1 MTATTAEH
9 YVPTRA
15 AQQAIEGHEGEIC
28 NGLGIP
34 WRTGQ
39 RTHIQ
44 CPYPGHG
51 GAADWRLTPK
61 GRAICTC
68 TNGKTDSVF
77 DIASKVEGLDFE
89 AAKIRCVEIIG
100 RGDLIRVKGGESG
113 SFQKTD
119 AGSLLNAPAD
129 RRDDTLPRAYLA
141 HRLGIEAAAVAMPS
155 TPVVGLRALAYF
167 DPPKGKGTGKPVKA
181 GEWPCAV
188 YGTTDAEERQH
199 AHRIYL
205 EEGGAGKA
213 DLGTDPSGYTRDPK
227 KSAKRVGEESTAGRS
242 VIWGDP
248 ARSPWCIVAEGIET
262 AAAVAY
268 AFRAEIEASEVT
280 VASAINAGGIEAFTP
295 WPAMKRI
302 TIAADRDESAKIT
315 RPNPTRRGE
324 RAARVFGIRNRARV
338 TTAIAIAGTPGA
350 AADWLDIH
358 AKHGA
363 EAVRA
368 GILAAVAYVPTPEE
382 VEEERERTEG
392 VASLRQVERD
402 YPLPTLDSFRL
413 AYQRTEAGRIKVH
426 QFVKVGDEIVPQPIA
441 TPFGVVA
448 RLRHADD
455 GDTYGLRLVVEDM
468 GGKRRE
474 IDVDRAAFARQGAA
488 DTRAMLFE
496 AGMRSE
502 NDGELTAVKALK
514 AADPDAEIVVFR
526 RPGWHELA
534 GVEDRFFVCPSG
546 KVIGAPADSLP
557 ELSVNARIR
566 PAISTG
572 GTLEGWKTAVGAAA
586 SAPRCEHWIIGT
598 IAGFAAPLLSLVG
611 LDTCGINLSGITSGG
626 KTTAQRLAVSVWCR
640 AALDQRDSLL
650 QSARATANGVEMMAA
665 RSNGSVLAM
674 DELGHV
680 NGKELGKIIYSLAS
694 GVGKARMTADA
705 QLRASHTWSTFII
718 LSAEKSLEEKV
729 RGDGGEWYGG
739 MAVRIPDIDIGD
751 VDRAV
756 DQAVMAQIQA
766 IDRHFGHAGPA
777 FVEALISNGIH
788 RQGQSV
794 REGINKMAASIAG
807 PGADGKLIR
816 AAVPFAILSV
826 AGEMAKKFSVLPS
839 NLDVGRAIRWAWSKF
854 INSTDAV
861 ALDPEAQAT
870 ANLRAWIAER
880 WGTEIQPTDP
890 VEGAR
895 AVNRNALGWYDEDTV
910 YIPAHRI
917 VEAAGGTL
925 KEMEIGRALD
935 AQGLIAKRKAQDC
948 FFVAFVPKIGK
959 LKAYALRRSEF
970 RGAAQ
975 SEPPFAVYSGG
986 RP

>member
-1 MTATTAEH
+1 MTATTAER

-15 AQQAIEGHEGEIC
+15 AQQAVEGHETEIL
-28 NGLGIP
+28 GALGIQ
-34 WRTGQ
+34 WRESQ
-39 RTHIQ
+39 RGHIT
-44 CPYPGHG
+44 CPFPGHG
-51 GAADWRLTPK
+51 GTDDWRWDARKRK
-61 GRAICTC
+61 GYCTC
-68 TNGKTDSVF
+68 KKGFSIF
-77 DIASKVEGLDFE
+77 DAVIEMDGCDIEG
-89 AAKIRCVEIIG
+89 AKLRCVEIIG
-100 RGDLIRVKGGESG
+100 RDDLIRTKSGEGGA
-113 SFQKTD
+113 FQKTD
-119 AGSLLNAPAD
+119 AASLLSAPAA
-129 RRDDTLPRAYLA
+129 RRDDTLPGTYLA
-141 HRLGIEAAAVAMPS
+141 HRLGVDTGDVPIPT
-155 TPVVGLRALAYF
+155 TPVVGFQALAYF

-188 YGTTDAEERQH
+188 FGTVDAEKRQH

-205 EEGGAGKA
+205 APGGSGKA
-213 DLGTDPSGYTRDPK
+213 DLGTDASGYTRDPK

-242 VIWGDP
+242 VFWGDP
-248 ARSPWCIVAEGIET
+248 SRSPWCIVAEGIET
-262 AAAVAY
+262 AAAVAF
-268 AFRAEIEASEVT
+268 AFRAEIEAGEVT
-280 VASAINAGGIEAFTP
+280 VASAINAGGIEAFGP
-295 WPAMKRI
+295 WPATKRV
-302 TIAADRDESAKIT
+302 TIAADRDEAAKIT

-324 RAARVFGIRNRARV
+324 RAARVFGIRNRVRV
-338 TTAIAIAGTPGA
+338 TTAIAIAGTPGTS
-350 AADWLDIH
+350 ADWLDVH
-358 AKHGA
+358 AEYGA
-363 EAVRA
+363 EAVRS

-402 YPLPTLDSFRL
+402 YPLPTLDSFKL

-514 AADPDAEIVVFR
+514 AADPEAEIVVFR

-546 KVIGAPADSLP
+546 RVIGAPADSLP

-566 PAISTG
+566 PAIATG
-572 GTLEGWKTAVGAAA
+572 GTLEGWKAAVGAAA
-586 SAPRCEHWIIGT
+586 SVPRCEHWIIGT

-611 LDTCGINLSGITSGG
+611 LDTCGVNLSGITSGG

-739 MAVRIPDIDIGD
+739 MAARIPDIDISG

-756 DQAVMAQIQA
+756 DHAVMAKIQA
-766 IDRHFGHAGPA
+766 VDRNFGHAGPA
-777 FVEALISNGIH
+777 FVKAMIEAGIH
-788 RQGQSV
+788 QQAQTIRA
-794 REGINKMAASIAG
+794 GINTTASKIAG
-807 PGADGKLIR
+807 EGADGAMVR
-816 AAVPFAILSV
+816 AASPFAILLT
-826 AGEMAKKFSVLPS
+826 AGRMARQFELLPAAM
-839 NLDVGRAIRWAWSKF
+839 DIDGAIRWAWARFQK
-854 INSTDAV
+854 STDAV
-861 ALDPEAQAT
+861 ALDPETQAVT
-870 ANLRAWIAER
+870 NLRAWVAER
-880 WGTEIQPTDP
+880 WGSDIQATEPE
-890 VEGAR
+890 EGTR
-895 AVNRNALGWYDEDTV
+895 AANRNALGWYDDEAV

-925 KEMEIGRALD
+925 KEIEIGRALK
-935 AQGLIAKRKAQDC
+935 AQGLIRKTKDEDC
-948 FFVAFVPKIGK
+948 FFVAYVPRVGK
-959 LKAYALRRSEF
+959 VKAYALRRDEF
-970 RGAAQ
+970 RMSARH
-975 SEPPFAVYSGG
+975 EPAFAVHSGG
-986 RP
+986 RA

>member
-1 MTATTAEH
+1 MTATTAER
-9 YVPTRA
+9 YVPTKA
-15 AQQAIEGHEGEIC
+15 AQHAVEGHETEIL
-28 NGLGIP
+28 GALGIP
-34 WRTGQ
+34 WRESQ
-39 RTHIQ
+39 RGHIT
-44 CPYPGHG
+44 CPFPGHG
-51 GAADWRLTPK
+51 GTDDWRWDASKRK
-61 GRAICTC
+61 GYCTC
-68 TNGKTDSVF
+68 KKGFSIF
-77 DIASKVEGLDFE
+77 DAVTEMDGCDIEG
-89 AAKIRCVEIIG
+89 AKLRCVEIIG
-100 RGDLIRVKGGESG
+100 RDDLIRTKSGEDG
-113 SFQKTD
+113 AFQKTD
-119 AGSLLNAPAD
+119 AASLLSAPAA
-129 RRDDTLPRAYLA
+129 RRDDTLPGAYLA
-141 HRLGIEAAAVAMPS
+141 HRLGVEAAAVLMPT
-155 TPVVGLRALAYF
+155 TPVVGFQALAYF

-188 YGTTDAEERQH
+188 FGTVDAEKRQH

-205 EEGGAGKA
+205 APGGNGKA
-213 DLGTDPSGYTRDPK
+213 DLGTDASGYTRDPK

-248 ARSPWCIVAEGIET
+248 SRSPWCIVAEGIET

-268 AFRAEIEASEVT
+268 AFRVEIEAGEVT
-280 VASAINAGGIEAFTP
+280 VASAINANGIEAFTP
-295 WPAMKRI
+295 WPATKRV
-302 TIAADRDESAKIT
+302 TIAADRDEAAKIT

-324 RAARVFGIRNRARV
+324 RAARVFGIRNRTRV
-338 TTAIAIAGTPGA
+338 TTTIAIAGTPGTS
-350 AADWLDIH
+350 ADWLDIH
-358 AKHGA
+358 AEHGA

-368 GILAAVAYVPTPEE
+368 GILAAVAYTPTPEE
-382 VEEERERTEG
+382 IKEERERTEG

-402 YPLPTLDSFRL
+402 YPLPTLDSFKL

-502 NDGELTAVKALK
+502 NDGELIAVKALK
-514 AADPDAEIVVFR
+514 AADPEAEIVVFR

-546 KVIGAPADSLP
+546 RVIGAPADSLP

-586 SAPRCEHWIIGT
+586 SVPRCEHWIIGT

-611 LDTCGINLSGITSGG
+611 LDTCGVNLSGITSGG

-739 MAVRIPDIDIGD
+739 MAARIPDIDISG

-756 DQAVMAQIQA
+756 DHAVMAKIQA
-766 IDRHFGHAGPA
+766 VDRNFGHAGPA
-777 FVEALISNGIH
+777 FVEAMIEAGIH
-788 RQGQSV
+788 QQAQTIRA
-794 REGINKMAASIAG
+794 GINTAASKIAG
-807 PGADGKLIR
+807 EGADGAMVR
-816 AAVPFAILSV
+816 AASPFAILLT
-826 AGEMAKKFSVLPS
+826 AGRMARQFGLLPAGM
-839 NLDVGRAIRWAWSKF
+839 DIDGAIRWAWERFQK
-854 INSTDAV
+854 STDAV
-861 ALDPEAQAT
+861 ALDPETQAVT
-870 ANLRAWIAER
+870 NLRAWVAER
-880 WGTEIQPTDP
+880 WGSDIQATDP
-890 VEGAR
+890 EEGTR
-895 AVNRNALGWYDEDTV
+895 ATNRNALGWYDDRAV

-925 KEMEIGRALD
+925 KEAEIGRALH
-935 AQGLIAKRKAQDC
+935 AQGLIAKAKDHDC
-948 FFVAFVPKIGK
+948 FFVAYVPRVGRV
-959 LKAYALRRSEF
+959 KAYALRRDEF
-970 RGAAQ
+970 RMSAQ
-975 SEPPFAVYSGG
+975 HEVAFAVHSGG
-986 RP
+986 RA

>member
-1 MTATTAEH
+1 MTATTAER
-9 YVPTRA
+9 YVPTGA
-15 AQQAIEGHEGEIC
+15 AKQAVEGHETEIL
-28 NGLGIP
+28 GALGIP
-34 WRTGQ
+34 WRESQ
-39 RTHIQ
+39 RGHIT
-44 CPYPGHG
+44 CPFPGHG
-51 GAADWRLTPK
+51 GTDDWRWDASKRK
-61 GRAICTC
+61 GYCTC
-68 TNGKTDSVF
+68 KKGFSIF
-77 DIASKVEGLDFE
+77 DAVIEMDGGDIEG
-89 AAKIRCVEIIG
+89 AKLRCVEIIG
-100 RGDLIRVKGGESG
+100 RDDLIRTKSGEDG
-113 SFQKTD
+113 AFQKTD
-119 AGSLLNAPAD
+119 AASLLSAPAA
-129 RRDDTLPRAYLA
+129 RRDDTLPGAYLA
-141 HRLGIEAAAVAMPS
+141 HRLGVEAAAVLMPT
-155 TPVVGLRALAYF
+155 TPVVGFQALAYF

-188 YGTTDAEERQH
+188 FGTVDAERRQH

-205 EEGGAGKA
+205 APGGNGKA
-213 DLGTDPSGYTRDPK
+213 DLGTDASGYTRDPK
-227 KSAKRVGEESTAGRS
+227 KSAKRVGEDSTAGRS
-242 VIWGDP
+242 VIWGDV
-248 ARSPWCIVAEGIET
+248 ARAPWCIVAEGIET

-268 AFRAEIEASEVT
+268 AFRVEIEASEVA
-280 VASAINAGGIEAFTP
+280 VASAINAGGIEAFAP
-295 WPAMKRI
+295 WPATKRV
-302 TIAADRDESAKIT
+302 TIAADRDEAAKIT
-315 RPNPTRRGE
+315 RPTPTRRGE

-338 TTAIAIAGTPGA
+338 ATAIAIAGTPGTA
-350 AADWLDIH
+350 SDWLDVH
-358 AKHGA
+358 AEHGT

-368 GILAAVAYVPTPEE
+368 GIITAVAYVPTPEE
-382 VEEERERTEG
+382 IEEERERTEG

-426 QFVKVGDEIVPQPIA
+426 QFVKVGDEIVAQPIA

-546 KVIGAPADSLP
+546 RVIGAPADSLP

-566 PAISTG
+566 PGIATG
-572 GTLEGWKTAVGAAA
+572 GTLEGWKAAVGAAA
-586 SAPRCEHWIIGT
+586 SVPRCEHWIIGT

-611 LDTCGINLSGITSGG
+611 LDTCGVNLSGITSGG

-739 MAVRIPDIDIGD
+739 MAARIPDIDISG

-756 DQAVMAQIQA
+756 DHAVMAKIQA
-766 IDRHFGHAGPA
+766 VDRNFGHAGPA
-777 FVEALISNGIH
+777 FVEAMIEAGIH
-788 RQGQSV
+788 QQAQTIRA
-794 REGINKMAASIAG
+794 GINTAASKIAG
-807 PGADGKLIR
+807 EGADGAMVR
-816 AAVPFAILSV
+816 AASPFAILLT
-826 AGEMAKKFSVLPS
+826 AGRMARQFGLLPAGM
-839 NLDVGRAIRWAWSKF
+839 DIDGAIRWAWARFQK
-854 INSTDAV
+854 STDAV
-861 ALDPEAQAT
+861 ALDPETQAVT
-870 ANLRAWIAER
+870 NLRAWVAER
-880 WGTEIQPTDP
+880 WGSDIQAIDP
-890 VEGAR
+890 EEGAR
-895 AVNRNALGWYDEDTV
+895 ATNRNALGWYDDDAV

-917 VEAAGGTL
+917 RVVMAGTIQVVQIAPDVWSQVCVL
-925 KEMEIGRALD
+925 RAQCRGPSNCRRLQD
-935 AQGLIAKRKAQDC
+935 SMQQLAMPDPDNSSQGHD
-948 FFVAFVPKIGK
+948 
-959 LKAYALRRSEF
+959 
-970 RGAAQ
+970 
-975 SEPPFAVYSGG
+975 
-986 RP
+986 